1 MSVEWNSSSVFLNHS
16 NQWTVVTGKYRSIC
30 NIAGSKYVN
39 QKMNSA
45 VSNRGS
51 YVIIGNLCNAV
62 THSNIA
68 VQISQMC
75 AGVHVKGILFLF
87 IFDQTSILLTDYSN
101 VSHFCKNPFVGSWI
115 IPCRQ
120 MDKHEASNVLQIG
133 TFG

>member
-1 MSVEWNSSSVFLNHS
+1 MSVEWNFSSVFFNHS

-30 NIAGSKYVN
+30 NVVESKHIN

-45 VSNRGS
+45 VSNHGS
-51 YVIIGNLCNAV
+51 YVIIGNLCNGV

-68 VQISQMC
+68 DQSSQMH
-75 AGVHVKGILFLF
+75 AGVHVKGLLFLF

-101 VSHFCKNPFVGSWI
+101 VTQFCKNPFVGSWI
-115 IPCRQ
+115 VPCRQ
-120 MDKHEASNVLQIG
+120 MDKHEGSNVLQIG